1 MEVIL
6 QGYDVNRPTWFYLS
20 LLLIVA
26 VFFKFNRLW
35 SLRNLDLSLLLSL
48 APGLLIIQADDPKT
62 LPLGYGWMFLVTGLL
77 LLRLFV
83 DGAFTRRPRL
93 EQNLNAAGMAFL
105 CGAAFLFQ
113 TTKIMTEPPH
123 ESTLATVLRADQLLN
138 RQDKTQESVH
148 NASEAASEA
157 GPATSLLATTVV
169 PFSGGVADAGA
180 RLMAILAH
188 AAVVLGL
195 IFVGRWHFSDTTLGL
210 AMATLYLLL
219 PCTAYDVTRVNSLL
233 PAALIL
239 WAVAC
244 YRKPIVAGLLL
255 GLACGSMFFAVFLLP
270 LWTAFYWKRGAMRFA
285 SALVGTAVVVVA
297 SLLLTSADSHSF
309 TRQIIGSIE
318 WSALKFQAGETGVGF
333 WSTVDP
339 AWRIPVFATFLVML
353 TALSIWPLQKSV
365 EQLLSHSTAI
375 IVGTQFWYPQHGG
388 IYVLWYLPLMLT
400 VVFRPRLAHL
410 IPTPPPAQ
418 TLIATHDEASRRESW
433 NIVITR
439 WRIFR

>member
-26 VFFKFNRLW
+26 VFFKFNRFW
-35 SLRNLDLSLLLSL
+35 SLRNLDLVLLLSL
-48 APGLLIIQADDPKT
+48 APGLLVIQADDPKT
-62 LPLGYGWMFLVTGLL
+62 LPLGYGWMFLITGLL
-77 LLRLFV
+77 LLRLFL
-83 DGAFTRRPRL
+83 DGTFTRRPRL

-123 ESTLATVLRADQLLN
+123 ESTVATVKRADKLLN
-138 RQDKTQESVH
+138 LQDAATDAITEPRT
-148 NASEAASEA
+148 SESEA
-157 GPATSLLATTVV
+157 GPATSLLATTVL

-219 PCTAYDVTRVNSLL
+219 PCTAYDVTRVNHLL

-270 LWTAFYWKRGAMRFA
+270 LWTAFYWKRGSVRFA
-285 SALVGTAVVVVA
+285 SALVGTAVIVVA

-318 WSALKFQAGETGVGF
+318 WSALKFEAGETGVGF

-339 AWRIPVFATFLVML
+339 AWRVPVFASFLVML

-365 EQLLSHSTAI
+365 EQLLAHSAAI

-388 IYVLWYLPLMLT
+388 IYILWYLPLMLI

-410 IPTPPPAQ
+410 MPAPPPPPA
-418 TLIATHDEASRRESW
+418 LVAAHDEITRRESW
-433 NIVITR
+433 NIIVTR